1 MSVSRKMLNGL
12 VFGLAL
18 SSACCTGAAEE
29 EAAVASAVSQASPSL
44 PAASTPVDETSDS
57 KWHFYSTGY
66 LWFPGMH
73 GTVGFLGRD
82 ASVHV
87 SPVSLLSN
95 FNFGIMGAFTPTYNR
110 FSAPVDFVWVRL
122 KDSKAIPFNPAY
134 SVQARVTQS
143 ILTPKVN
150 YLLVNNP
157 KVMVYGT
164 AGIRY
169 WHLGENLSIQ
179 PSNLGLSQGR
189 AANWVDFV
197 AGGRFV
203 VPLSPKISV
212 DVLGDAGGGGAG
224 LDYQVAGFANYQW
237 KPKITLQGG
246 WRYLT
251 VHYQGNNQFINNTS
265 MSGLIF
271 GATYKFK

>member
-1 MSVSRKMLNGL
+1 MSVSQKMLNGL

-18 SSACCTGAAEE
+18 SSACCTGAAAEE
-29 EAAVASAVSQASPSL
+29 AAAVASAVSQASTP
-44 PAASTPVDETSDS
+44 PATSTPVDETSDS

-73 GTVGFLGRD
+73 GTVGVLGRD

-110 FSAPVDFVWVRL
+110 FSAPFDYIWIRL

-134 SVQARVTQS
+134 SIQAKVTES
-143 ILTPKVN
+143 ILTPKVA

-157 KVMVYGT
+157 KVRVYGT

-169 WHLGENLSIQ
+169 WHLGNNLSIQ
-179 PSNLGLSQGR
+179 PSNLGLSRGQ

-197 AGGRFV
+197 AGGRFA
-203 VPLSPKISV
+203 VPLSPKVSV

-251 VHYQGNNQFINNTS
+251 VHFQGNNQFINNTS